1 MSASSSAR
9 ARSKAKGCRAASW
22 VPVRLAQGWQP
33 FQHRAWLMRSIL
45 RGGFLQ
51 GSTRHLFFKP
61 RNELT
66 AKLTGPAAVAKLPR
80 GRTAKQAEK
89 RALRRARRVGTLRD
103 SSHSRDSPATRLQV
117 TTSRRAICARTNSS
131 VSLHVFTFY
140 GCKNPRS
147 RRYGQTRSQSD
158 SLATPLILHTRE
170 RGYFPRRPPDAA
182 NSFALCWARS
192 APHRQGAGKN
202 LRSAP
207 VLQAEDPQPRSR
219 GPGITARLLA
229 GTEPATR
236 RAARPRRSR
245 TPPAALPAG
254 GSGEERGGRGRPA
267 EPVLSPPRASP
278 PGSAAARPTAQPRR
292 RRRPPGASPAR
303 RRSRGGGRAR
313 APRRARKHTDT
324 RSDRP
329 ASRRRRPMP
338 LSRQRPAAFPR
349 RRPQSPPL
357 SASCARHRPV
367 PPPAPA
373 ARPGPAGGE
382 RPVPAVPPWGA
393 AAPPRAPLSSG
404 ARPRPS
410 PVVGAAR
417 RGTETRPSAR
427 PPAPCFSPSLARR
440 TAGGCWLRSS
450 LGEVCGEEGAVPRR

>member
-1 MSASSSAR
+1 MGSSTWGPPSAKSFPGGCPLPTVRTTSALPTFARREQHPSHRSRKSHLSCCQSSTRSASFHISLQDTPHLPQLAVWILKDESQDPKQTPGMEAPSDESISPLTDATRDSSSHKEFRVRVSASSSAR

-51 GSTRHLFFKP
+51 GSIRHLFFKP

-207 VLQAEDPQPRSR
+207 VLQAEDPQP
-219 GPGITARLLA
+219 
-229 GTEPATR
+229 
-236 RAARPRRSR
+236 
-245 TPPAALPAG
+245 
-254 GSGEERGGRGRPA
+254 
-267 EPVLSPPRASP
+267 
-278 PGSAAARPTAQPRR
+278 
-292 RRRPPGASPAR
+292 
-303 RRSRGGGRAR
+303 
-313 APRRARKHTDT
+313 
-324 RSDRP
+324 
-329 ASRRRRPMP
+329 
-338 LSRQRPAAFPR
+338 
-349 RRPQSPPL
+349 
-357 SASCARHRPV
+357 
-367 PPPAPA
+367 
-373 ARPGPAGGE
+373 
-382 RPVPAVPPWGA
+382 
-393 AAPPRAPLSSG
+393 
-404 ARPRPS
+404 
-410 PVVGAAR
+410 
-417 RGTETRPSAR
+417 
-427 PPAPCFSPSLARR
+427 
-440 TAGGCWLRSS
+440 
-450 LGEVCGEEGAVPRR
+450 